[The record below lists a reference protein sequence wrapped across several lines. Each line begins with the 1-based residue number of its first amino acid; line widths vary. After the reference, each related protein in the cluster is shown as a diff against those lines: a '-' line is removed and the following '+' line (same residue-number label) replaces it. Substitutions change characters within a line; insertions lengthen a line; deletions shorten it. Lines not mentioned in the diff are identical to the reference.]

1 MKEEI
6 LKRDMFAMP
15 LSSKSKNTG
24 IMQGFEDMEDSSVEE
39 MPPMARVPQNPEI
52 LMNNL
57 RGDIRSVDARYMELA
72 QMVGEQAAMDT
83 PPEVLAMLQMQMAQ
97 PPVPPAG
104 VPPEQPPQMD
114 MQGGIG
120 ALPQAA
126 GMMPPGME
134 GAPPF
139 PVGPDGAPPTPDGL
153 PPERAALGKFISG
166 AARYGNDLY
175 QGARTM
181 GRDVY
186 EAGSDAVR
194 AADRFLGDTFTRPYM
209 DIGPM
214 RGPDGGR
221 LVGQGRDDLRMY
233 QPDNYTPVTPMPG
246 EGTRL
251 RGLNTMDLRTPTMT
265 EAIGAGMRMNPKS
278 FIGGTALAAAPYTAE
293 LAGNI
298 GNRLSTTADKRSGAE
313 SQVNLI
319 PGQGTEPLTDEKGRP
334 YRLGQSF
341 LPANETI
348 NKIVREPSAISTDP
362 VMRMEEKKPAESVI
376 QTKPAEDVTNKF
388 IAEKLAEPRKSKIE
402 RIKEEYAGLEPLFTE
417 ILGKD
422 KDSMRM
428 NALLLLSDAGFKL
441 ASTYKPT
448 AAMALGEALSG
459 LPKGLAVLAAQA
471 RQNGIQLKT
480 AALQQA
486 VGSIELQ
493 DKYAMELQKANI
505 NNQAKRQIKMLE
517 LDSNI
522 ILKQIES
529 GQLILSKPVAGL
541 QVGTNKNGSFKGYK
555 MDPDDPVFKS
565 AIESDNK
572 LRPKDSP
579 YITYTGPSPTS
590 MVTDDNQRLKLQDR
604 LGNYDSTIRSMN
616 ALQDVISGA
625 YGYKAFFSDLKNNV
639 FVPILPNAVV
649 SPDLNLAGTVTK
661 IRSLLSAIQ
670 KDIAQGD
677 GSGKVAVQTE
687 EWARQVTERLND
699 PTKFF
704 ADPELVAKELAAL
717 KTGQL
722 NGREEIVQRLGFE
735 GNNYTM
741 SVPNIGTKNDPFVLP
756 NTLEDRS
763 RMLNYLAG
771 VYKNAP
777 PAAQIH
783 LKKGPSG
790 EIITVTPQQIL
801 SAQTEV
807 LNELKA
813 ARPTGK

>member
-1 MKEEI
+1 M
-6 LKRDMFAMP
+6 
-15 LSSKSKNTG
+15 TT
-24 IMQGFEDMEDSSVEE
+24 
-39 MPPMARVPQNPEI
+39 PE
-52 LMNNL
+52 
-57 RGDIRSVDARYMELA
+57 
-72 QMVGEQAAMDT
+72 
-83 PPEVLAMLQMQMAQ
+83 
-97 PPVPPAG
+97 
-104 VPPEQPPQMD
+104 
-114 MQGGIG
+114 
-120 ALPQAA
+120 
-126 GMMPPGME
+126 
-134 GAPPF
+134 
-139 PVGPDGAPPTPDGL
+139 
-153 PPERAALGKFISG
+153 
-166 AARYGNDLY
+166 
-175 QGARTM
+175 
-181 GRDVY
+181 GR
-186 EAGSDAVR
+186 
-194 AADRFLGDTFTRPYM
+194 
-209 DIGPM
+209 
-214 RGPDGGR
+214 R

-251 RGLNTMDLRTPTMT
+251 RGLNTLELRNPTFT
-265 EAIGAGMRMNPKS
+265 QAIEAAGRMNPKS
-278 FIGGTALAAAPYTAE
+278 FVGGAVAATTPYT
-293 LAGNI
+293 LQLGKDI
-298 GNRLSTTADKRSGAE
+298 GDRLSTTADKRSGAE

-319 PGQGTEPLTDEKGRP
+319 PGQGEPLTNEKGEAIRK
-334 YRLGQSF
+334 GEAV
-341 LPANETI
+341 LPKYATI
-348 NKIVREPSAISTDP
+348 NRIREEPSPIDTKP
-362 VMRMEEKKPAESVI
+362 VMAMENKPAESVI

-459 LPKGLAVLAAQA
+459 LPKGMAVLAAQS

-493 DKYAMELQKANI
+493 DKYAMEMQKANI
-505 NNQAKRQIKMLE
+505 NNQAKRQLKMLE

-522 ILKQIES
+522 MLKQIES

-565 AIESDNK
+565 AIQSDNK
-572 LRPKDSP
+572 LKPNDSP
-579 YITYTGPSPTS
+579 YITYTGPSPAT

-625 YGYKAFFSDLKNNV
+625 YGYKAFFTDIKNNV

-649 SPDLNLAGTVTK
+649 SPDLDQAGTITK
-661 IRSLLSAIQ
+661 IRSLLSTIQ

-677 GSGKVAVQTE
+677 GNGKVAVQTE
-687 EWARQVTERLND
+687 KWAQEVTRRLND
-699 PTKFF
+699 PTAFF
-704 ADPELVAKELAAL
+704 ADPELAAKELAAL
-717 KTGQL
+717 RTGQL
-722 NGREEIVQRLGFE
+722 NGREEIVQQLGFE

-756 NTLEDRS
+756 NTLQDRS